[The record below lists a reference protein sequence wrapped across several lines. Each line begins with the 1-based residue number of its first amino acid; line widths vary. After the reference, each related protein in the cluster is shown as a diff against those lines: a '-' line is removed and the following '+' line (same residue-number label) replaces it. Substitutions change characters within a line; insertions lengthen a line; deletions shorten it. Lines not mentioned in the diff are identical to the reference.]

1 MALTEKINAR
11 VSPELKKALEDKARE
26 LDRSESYIINKA
38 LEAYL
43 RPTPPSP
50 LTA

>member
-1 MALTEKINAR
+1 MSLTEKINAR
-11 VSPELKKALEDKARE
+11 VSPELKKALEAKARE

-43 RPTPPSP
+43 KPKPSLAP
-50 LTA
+50 

>member
-1 MALTEKINAR
+1 MSLTATITAR
-11 VSPELKKALEDKARE
+11 VSPVLKKALEDKARE

-43 RPTPPSP
+43 KPGKP
-50 LTA
+50 A